1 VAFLANLGLFF
12 VFFLPLTLL
21 VAIPFDLY
29 VGRYQPAEEATQL
42 FLWMV
47 IGWPLLF
54 PSVLF
59 VPAAHLALAIA
70 RRAGWGPNRGTLRK
84 LAVVILPLGLFAFHL
99 WIWGTVVF
107 GAPLLLTFG
116 VPGAL
121 FGWVVRIPESRRS
134 GSVGVQEL
142 SHER

>member
-1 VAFLANLGLFF
+1 VALLANLALFF
-12 VFFLPLTLL
+12 IFFLPLTLL

-29 VGRYQPAEEATQL
+29 VGRYQPAEEASQL
-42 FLWMV
+42 FLWMI

-59 VPAAHLALAIA
+59 VPAAHVALAIA
-70 RRAGWGPNRGTLRK
+70 RRFGWSPDRGTLRM
-84 LAVVILPLGLFAFHL
+84 LAVVILPLGLLWFHL
-99 WIWGTVVF
+99 WTWGTVVL
-107 GAPLLLTFG
+107 GAPLLLTFL

-121 FGWVVRIPESRRS
+121 MGWVVRIPAWRRS
-134 GSVGVQEL
+134 RSVAVEEL